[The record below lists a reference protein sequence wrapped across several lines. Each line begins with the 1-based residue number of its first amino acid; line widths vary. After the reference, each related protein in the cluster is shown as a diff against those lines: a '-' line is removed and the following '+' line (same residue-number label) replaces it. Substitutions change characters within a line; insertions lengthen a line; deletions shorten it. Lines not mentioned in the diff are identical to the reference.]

1 MSNKLKTEAKN
12 YFEKEFS
19 TIHFLKKQCS
29 PMFSVLV
36 RKRRNIRLVT
46 TDKRR
51 SYLVSEPNCHTTKW
65 FSENLLA
72 IEVNKI
78 KVKI

>member
-12 YFEKEFS
+12 FFE
-19 TIHFLKKQCS
+19 KQCS
-29 PMFSVLV
+29 PMFNVLV
-36 RKRRNIRLVT
+36 RKLRNIRLVT

-51 SYLVSEPNCHTTKW
+51 SYLVSKPNYHTTKR

-72 IEVNKI
+72 MEVNKI